1 MQRKEISFKG
11 QTIYVGIDVHRTTWM
26 VTVMTAVGHYE
37 KKFPMPASPQ
47 KLFETLK
54 KNYPDATY
62 EAAYE
67 AGFTGFST
75 YYSLKDLGIKCSI
88 VNAADVPTTD
98 DERRNKTDAVDSAK
112 LARCLRNGDLRGIY
126 VMPKESLDARGVVR
140 VRKIFMNQLNGY
152 KVRVK
157 HLLYNNGVEYPE
169 RFARSSTHW
178 SRAFTKWLCED
189 VKLLSEDR
197 LALNLLL
204 EQVEHLRLSVL
215 NATRKLRELSQ
226 LPFYS
231 KNFNHLM
238 TIPGIGVI
246 TAMTILTEIA
256 DTGRFSSE
264 RAYTKYVGFIPDCHD
279 SGDHKVKGEMTGRG
293 NNHLRKAYVEAAW
306 VAIRKDICLNN
317 AYSKY
322 CQRMEKNEAIV
333 RIARCLA
340 HISLALV
347 KNDKDYIP
355 AQ

>member
-26 VTVMTAVGHYE
+26 VTVMTAVGNYE
-37 KKFPMPASPQ
+37 KKFSMPASPQ

>member
-11 QTIYVGIDVHRTTWM
+11 QTIYVGIDVHKTTWV
-26 VTVMTAVGHYE
+26 VTVMTAVGNYE
-37 KKFPMPASPQ
+37 KRISMPASPQ
-47 KLFETLK
+47 RLFETLK

-75 YYSLKDLGIKCSI
+75 YYHLKELGIRCSI
-88 VNAADVPTTD
+88 VNAADIPTTD

-140 VRKIFMNQLNGY
+140 VRKIFLNQLSGY
-152 KVRVK
+152 KVRIK
-157 HLLYNNGVEYPE
+157 HLLYNNGVGYPE
-169 RFARSSTHW
+169 RFARSNTHW
-178 SRAFTKWLCED
+178 SRAFMKWLCED

-197 LALNLLL
+197 VALNLLL

-226 LPFYS
+226 LPFYR

-238 TIPGIGVI
+238 TIPGIGVV

-256 DTGRFSSE
+256 DTGRFPNE
-264 RAYTKYVGFIPDCHD
+264 RAYTKYVGFIPDSHE

-293 NNHLRKAYVEAAW
+293 NNHLRKAYIEAAW
-306 VAIRKDICLNN
+306 VAIRRDAGLCA
-317 AYSKY
+317 AYIKY

-333 RIARCLA
+333 RIARSLA

-347 KNDKDYIP
+347 KNDKDYIS
-355 AQ
+355 A